1 NDKGDNVDYTSFFIN
16 DVVYDTHDD
25 ACAAAREI
33 AMRNRFFLIV
43 GSVKQ
48 NHSSEKYPRYYMDCN
63 HGYRN
68 KSYTPDLAKTTRCKS
83 KTGKSDCR
91 FRVVVRCSLVDG
103 KCEWRIFG
111 VKDKDNPGKSRGF
124 HNHKLEVYSEGS
136 RQRNYLSKERRMD
149 IKEMEAT
156 HTQARDIRS
165 FVNRKYDAHHHM
177 KQIYNETEK
186 IRRERLGG
194 MKPMRWTL
202 IEAQRLDYFVECE
215 FDDERRVSRLF
226 LCHPESIRMLSAW
239 YFVILIDSTYT
250 TNKYKQPLVQLIG
263 VSPVKKNFNI
273 GFALVS
279 DETKLKAYKSL
290 GSQRLKGDDHLR
302 GPTPEILL
310 RLSMRGQ
317 GQKRGAKQI
326 RARGHLGAKQIR
338 ARGHLG
344 AKPQQVSIILIFL

>member
-1 NDKGDNVDYTSFFIN
+1 
-16 DVVYDTHDD
+16 
-25 ACAAAREI
+25 
-33 AMRNRFFLIV
+33 MRNRFFLIV

-48 NHSSEKYPRYYMDCN
+48 NHPSEAYPRYYMDCN

-68 KSYTPDLAKTTRCKS
+68 KSYTPDLAKTTRSKS
-83 KTGKSDCR
+83 KIGKSDCR
-91 FRVVVRCSLVDG
+91 FRVEVCCSLVDG

-111 VKDKDNPGKSRGF
+111 VKDNDNPGKSRGF
-124 HNHKLEVYSEGS
+124 HNQKLEVYSEGS
-136 RQRNYLSKERRMD
+136 RERNSLSKERKID
-149 IKEMEAT
+149 IKELEAT
-156 HTQARDIRS
+156 HTQAIDIRS
-165 FVNRKYDAHHHM
+165 FMIWKYDAHHHM

-186 IRRERLGG
+186 IRHERLDG

-239 YFVILIDSTYT
+239 YFVILIDSTYK

-279 DETKLKAYKSL
+279 DETKETYAWVLMQLKHLLGDRTPDAFVTDKEGGLGVSL
-290 GSQRLKGDDHLR
+290 
-302 GPTPEILL
+302 
-310 RLSMRGQ
+310 
-317 GQKRGAKQI
+317 
-326 RARGHLGAKQIR
+326 
-338 ARGHLG
+338 
-344 AKPQQVSIILIFL
+344 